1 MMWVRIALVVALVL
15 STAGPAWAEPY
26 LAVFQGMQ
34 CSSCH
39 SHPAGGGLRT
49 AYGNTYAQSQMPARR
64 AGDPDAPYW
73 TGAVA
78 DWLSVGGNLRSEYRY
93 VDTPNA
99 ETDSAFDISK
109 ATLYVEASVIPG
121 RLSLY
126 VDQQVAPGSSL
137 NREAYVR
144 LNSADRAWFLAA
156 GQFFLPFGLRL
167 QDDSAFVRLASGVN
181 FTVPD
186 RGIQA
191 GYERGGWSTQLA
203 ITNGSGG
210 GAEIDT
216 GKQASLTAQHVQPG
230 WRAGASF
237 NHNNSDL
244 GDRTMYSLFAG
255 LRTGPVAWLAEA
267 DVVTDELSD
276 GTERDGVATLLEAN
290 WRLRRGHNIKVTYDY
305 FDPDDGVSEDQQVR
319 YSVLWEHT
327 PMQFVQGR
335 LGVRLYDGIPQVDA
349 QNRSEYFLEL
359 HGFF

>member
-1 MMWVRIALVVALVL
+1 ML
-15 STAGPAWAEPY
+15 TPAD
-26 LAVFQGMQ
+26 G
-34 CSSCH
+34 
-39 SHPAGGGLRT
+39 
-49 AYGNTYAQSQMPARR
+49 
-64 AGDPDAPYW
+64 
-73 TGAVA
+73 
-78 DWLSVGGNLRSEYRY
+78 RY
-93 VDTPNA
+93 
-99 ETDSAFDISK
+99 SIK
-109 ATLYVEASVIPG
+109 
-121 RLSLY
+121 
-126 VDQQVAPGSSL
+126 
-137 NREAYVR
+137 
-144 LNSADRAWFLAA
+144 A
-156 GQFFLPFGLRL
+156 GQLFLPFGLRL